1 MAKLK
6 RGAFFKELSMER
18 NFNQPILQ
26 LDGKP
31 FDDQL
36 TLGKAVFMCTSTQL
50 RGDESLD
57 LNAKLRL
64 YALSKLG
71 FDGGVSVKLTSEDVT
86 TIKERAA
93 RAFSNYIVVG
103 RIVDAL
109 ENISTP

>member
-1 MAKLK
+1 MI
-6 RGAFFKELSMER
+6 R
-18 NFNQPILQ
+18 NFDLPITQ

-31 FDDQL
+31 FDDNL
-36 TLGKAVFMCTSTQL
+36 TLGKAVFMCASTQL

-71 FDGGVSVKLTSEDVT
+71 YEGGSVTLTSEDVT

-103 RIVDAL
+103 RIVEAL
-109 ENISTP
+109 EEK

>member
-1 MAKLK
+1 MKY
-6 RGAFFKELSMER
+6 
-18 NFNQPILQ
+18 NFDLPITQ

-36 TLGKAVFMCTSTQL
+36 TLGKAVFMCASTQL

-64 YALSKLG
+64 YGLSKLG
-71 FDGGVSVKLTSEDVT
+71 YEGGMVALTAEDIT

-93 RAFSNYIVVG
+93 RAFSNYVVVG
-103 RIVDAL
+103 RIAEIL
-109 ENISTP
+109 EGK